1 MDPDMAGVYSAGTA
15 INQPF
20 PTITHFNGGISMGSG
35 KISFVMML
43 LLAGILS
50 IWLSPVAEAADRV
63 VVIPM
68 GGGKPLQNVVTVAK
82 SNGQFTDPV
91 AAMNSI
97 TDASAANPYLLYI
110 GPGQYTL
117 NTTLVMKPF
126 VDVTGSGEQ
135 VTWLMGA
142 ISTTA
147 LDETSAIVKGANNAA
162 LSQLSVSNTGGGTYS
177 IGIFNT
183 GLNVTARLQ
192 QLSVYAKGGA
202 GNVGVL
208 NDGSSPM
215 MTGLNMAVEGTGIEQ
230 NVGIFNLNSSAP
242 TIIGVNVLVWGG
254 NVALGISNNSS
265 SVPVIDGANV
275 FAWGGSANTNMGVRN
290 VSSNDV
296 KIRRSTISGTPY
308 SLVNSAGSTNTRV
321 SQSTLI
327 GGASG
332 NGYTCVA
339 TDDNLGHQLTTA
351 TCAFP

>member
-1 MDPDMAGVYSAGTA
+1 MD
-15 INQPF
+15 F
-20 PTITHFNGGISMGSG
+20 RTIRFAMV
-35 KISFVMML
+35 FL
-43 LLAGILS
+43 LVGMLS
-50 IWLSPVAEAADRV
+50 IWLSPLARAADRV

-68 GGGKPLQNVVTVAK
+68 GSGSKPLQNVVTVAK
-82 SNGQFTDPV
+82 SNGQYTDPV

-117 NTTLVMKPF
+117 TSTLVMKPF
-126 VDVTGSGEQ
+126 IDVTGSGEQ

-142 ISTTA
+142 ISSGVM
-147 LDETSAIVKGANNAA
+147 DETSAIVKGANNAA
-162 LSQLSVSNTGGGTYS
+162 LSQLSVSNTGGGNNS

-192 QLSVYAKGGA
+192 QLSVYAKGGD
-202 GNVGVL
+202 GNIGVL

-215 MTGLNMAVEGTGIEQ
+215 MTGLNMAVEGTGTQE

-242 TIIGVNVLVWGG
+242 TIIGVNILVWGG
-254 NVALGISNNSS
+254 DVALGIFNVTN

-275 FAWGGSANTNMGVRN
+275 FAWNGTTVNAGVYNM
-290 VSSNDV
+290 SSNDV
-296 KIRRSTISGTPY
+296 KIRRSTISGTTY
-308 SLVNSAGSTNTRV
+308 GLINAISTNTRV

-327 GGASG
+327 NGAFG

-339 TDDNLGHQLTTA
+339 SDDNQGHYLTIA
-351 TCAFP
+351 TCAYP

>member
-1 MDPDMAGVYSAGTA
+1 
-15 INQPF
+15 
-20 PTITHFNGGISMGSG
+20 MGSG
-35 KISFVMML
+35 KISFIMML
-43 LLAGILS
+43 LLTGILS

-82 SNGQFTDPV
+82 SKGQFTDPV

-117 NTTLVMKPF
+117 TTPLVMKPF

-147 LDETSAIVKGANNAA
+147 LNETSAIVKGANNAA
-162 LSQLSVSNTGGGTYS
+162 LSQLSVSNTGGGQNS
-177 IGIFNT
+177 IGIFTT

-202 GNVGVL
+202 GNIGVL

-215 MTGLNMAVEGTGIEQ
+215 MTGLNMAVEGAGTQ
-230 NVGIFNLNSSAP
+230 TSVGFFNLNASAP

-254 NVALGISNNSS
+254 NLTVAIYNVSGSA
-265 SVPVIDGANV
+265 PVIDGANV
-275 FAWGGSANTNMGVRN
+275 FAWNGAGNVGVYN

-296 KIRRSTISGTPY
+296 KIRRSTISGTTY
-308 SLVNSAGSTNTRV
+308 GLVNASGSINTRV

-339 TDDNLGHQLTTA
+339 SDDNLGHQLTTA
-351 TCAFP
+351 TCTFP

>member
-1 MDPDMAGVYSAGTA
+1 MDSRTIRFAMA
-15 INQPF
+15 F
-20 PTITHFNGGISMGSG
+20 
-35 KISFVMML
+35 L
-43 LLAGILS
+43 LVGLLS
-50 IWLSPVAEAADRV
+50 IWLSPLARAADRV

-68 GGGKPLQNVVTVAK
+68 GGGGKPLQNVVTVAK

-117 NTTLVMKPF
+117 TTPLIMKPF

-142 ISTTA
+142 ISSATIN
-147 LDETSAIVKGANNAA
+147 ETSAIVKGANNAA
-162 LSQLSVSNTGGGTYS
+162 LSQLSVSNTGGGQNS
-177 IGIFNT
+177 IGIYTT

-192 QLSVYAKGGA
+192 QLSVYAKGG
-202 GNVGVL
+202 NDINLGVV
-208 NDGSSPM
+208 NIGSSPM
-215 MTGLNMAVEGTGIEQ
+215 MTGLNMAVEGTGTQTSI
-230 NVGIFNLNSSAP
+230 GIFNINSSAP

-254 NVALGISNNSS
+254 IAAVDIYNLSS
-265 SVPVIDGANV
+265 SGPVIDGANV
-275 FAWGGSANTNMGVRN
+275 FAWGGSTTNVGVYNT
-290 VSSNDV
+290 SSNDV
-296 KIRRSTISGTPY
+296 KIRRSTISGAGTGGIGL
-308 SLVNSAGSTNTRV
+308 SNNGSANTRV

-332 NGYTCVA
+332 GGYTCVA
-339 TDDNLGHQLTTA
+339 SDDNLGHQLTTA